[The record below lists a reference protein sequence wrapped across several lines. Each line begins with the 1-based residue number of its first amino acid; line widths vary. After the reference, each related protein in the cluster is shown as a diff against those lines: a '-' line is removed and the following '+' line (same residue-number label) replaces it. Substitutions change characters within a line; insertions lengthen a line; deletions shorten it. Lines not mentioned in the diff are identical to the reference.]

1 MDIQLKKTQKLKK
14 IKHEVLRVLT
24 TPKFKLYIMSAIING
39 SIRVDRLPKE
49 KFIKGKDGAVYY
61 NFTIAVQDE
70 TRYGN
75 NVAFMDS
82 QTKEEREA
90 KVAKT
95 YLGNGKVVWMSADG
109 VTLAERDVQPQ
120 AVKEAVG
127 DDLPF

>member
-1 MDIQLKKTQKLKK
+1 MTI
-14 IKHEVLRVLT
+14 
-24 TPKFKLYIMSAIING
+24 PKFNLYIMSAIING

-82 QTKEEREA
+82 QTKDERDA
-90 KVAKT
+90 KVQKT
-95 YLGNGKVVWMSADG
+95 YLGNGKVVWTDG
-109 VTLAERDVQPQ
+109 TVKLAEREEQV
-120 AVKEAVG
+120 AVAVDEQSG
-127 DDLPF
+127 DLPF

>member
-1 MDIQLKKTQKLKK
+1 
-14 IKHEVLRVLT
+14 
-24 TPKFKLYIMSAIING
+24 MSAIING

-82 QTKEEREA
+82 QTKEERDA
-90 KVAKT
+90 KVQKT
-95 YLGNGKVVWMSADG
+95 YLGNGKVVWTDG
-109 VTLAERDVQPQ
+109 NITLAE
-120 AVKEAVG
+120 KEEKTANVTESA
-127 DDLPF
+127 DNDLPF